1 MLGDIWQAM
10 LTMRASGRMYK
21 WEFVEEGRSKN
32 GEEEKRKG
40 EERKEREERKRKR
53 MRRKGERKR
62 EKRKSAFRRSELIEP
77 RSKGC
82 IFDEGYA
89 QRGKNSSYFGLLL
102 LG

>member
-1 MLGDIWQAM
+1 MA
-10 LTMRASGRMYK
+10 ASGRMYK
-21 WEFVEEGRSKN
+21 WEFVEEGRSRN
-32 GEEEKRKG
+32 GEEEKRK
-40 EERKEREERKRKR
+40 RKDRKAREERKRKR

-62 EKRKSAFRRSELIEP
+62 EKRKSAFRRSELIGP

-89 QRGKNSSYFGLLL
+89 PRGRNSSYFGLPI